1 MTTLIAESSTSF
13 DSVSATLIT
22 HILPWAI
29 ASKILTLPLTFT
41 ILTALALSQAVLS
54 FGSSSWDNVTWIIP
68 PVFLVVWLSHHEPGF
83 SIFQSNFLRS
93 YRFFILLIYMHL
105 LLFPLWSYTYYTPA
119 INLYL
124 SNPPIS
130 LHLLL
135 ASYKYAVIPLPQ
147 YFYTYYF
154 LLYICTYSTPPLSL
168 LLLLSPYIS
177 KPTNCPY
184 ISASTHLPLYIYMYC
199 IPPISLNLL
208 IHYRSIPTIHPCISA
223 TTPLSPIYLQLSLS
237 LPICLYLL
245 LSPIYPYTS
254 NIYLILSPP
263 TSLPLYPN
271 THRHTHKF

>member
-1 MTTLIAESSTSF
+1 MILYLLYSCYKLISLKSTYISTPITCFLQICSYSS
-13 DSVSATLIT
+13 
-22 HILPWAI
+22 P
-29 ASKILTLPLTFT
+29 
-41 ILTALALSQAVLS
+41 
-54 FGSSSWDNVTWIIP
+54 
-68 PVFLVVWLSHHEPGF
+68 
-83 SIFQSNFLRS
+83 SIFL
-93 YRFFILLIYMHL
+93 H
-105 LLFPLWSYTYYTPA
+105 LLFP
-119 INLYL
+119 
-124 SNPPIS
+124 PIY
-130 LHLLL
+130 LHLLH
-135 ASYKYAVIPLPQ
+135 
-147 YFYTYYF
+147 
-154 LLYICTYSTPPLSL
+154 PPLSL

-271 THRHTHKF
+271 THRQTHKF

>member
-1 MTTLIAESSTSF
+1 MSQDFQSSNLIFLGHTDFLSYLYICTFSSF
-13 DSVSATLIT
+13 PYD
-22 HILPWAI
+22 P
-29 ASKILTLPLTFT
+29 ILT
-41 ILTALALSQAVLS
+41 
-54 FGSSSWDNVTWIIP
+54 
-68 PVFLVVWLSHHEPGF
+68 
-83 SIFQSNFLRS
+83 
-93 YRFFILLIYMHL
+93 ILLYKL
-105 LLFPLWSYTYYTPA
+105 
-119 INLYL
+119 
-124 SNPPIS
+124 IS
-130 LHLLL
+130 LQLLL
-135 ASYKYAVIPLPQ
+135 ASYKYATIPLPQ